1 MAASRPTWAKHT
13 ATRTQAGDLAAC
25 YWGFRDHSSWTAKS
39 GHRRARIDRSAWAVC
54 MAPQSNRRAREVVP
68 VGLEVV
74 IFGAATAA
82 LAASTGAALAIIF
95 SVAAGTN
102 AVSA

>member
-1 MAASRPTWAKHT
+1 
-13 ATRTQAGDLAAC
+13 
-25 YWGFRDHSSWTAKS
+25 
-39 GHRRARIDRSAWAVC
+39 
-54 MAPQSNRRAREVVP
+54 MAPQSNRRAGEVVP